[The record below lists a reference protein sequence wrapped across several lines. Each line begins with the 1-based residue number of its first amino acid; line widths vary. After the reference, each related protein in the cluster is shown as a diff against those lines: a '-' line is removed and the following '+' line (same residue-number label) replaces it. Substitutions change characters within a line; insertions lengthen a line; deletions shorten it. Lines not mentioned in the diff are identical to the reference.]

1 MIGRPWTEAS
11 VAVPVSWGELVAE
24 ELAAWAGGRPAGV
37 EHRGTAITARAWRPA
52 DEPGDDAQGEL
63 ARRLTELARRTGCDE
78 LSALRPSFR
87 NLADRD
93 WDQSWMEHW
102 RPFRV
107 GHIALVPEGTTPT
120 LRADDLALRIAPGRA
135 FGTGLHATTR
145 TCLRALQQ
153 RIQPGQRLVDAGCG
167 SGILAVAALLLGA
180 DEVTAFD
187 VDIEAV
193 RHTERLAREHGVQD
207 RLVLA
212 VGDLTLLGAINRR
225 VDGLLAN
232 IEDRVLAPG
241 APRLASCLRPGA
253 WFVLGGC
260 RADRED
266 KVAPA
271 LAQAGLNVER
281 VVTCGKWRSHQGQ
294 RPA

>member
-11 VAVPVSWGELVAE
+11 VAVPRSWGELVAE

-37 EHRGTAITARAWRPA
+37 EHRGAAVTARAWRPA
-52 DEPGDDAQGEL
+52 DEHAEAEL
-63 ARRLTELARRTGCDE
+63 SSRLEALARRTGAGE
-78 LSALRPSFR
+78 LSGLQPRFR
-87 NLADRD
+87 QVADRD
-93 WDQSWMEHW
+93 WDSAWMEHW

-107 GHIALVPEGTTPT
+107 GRVALVPEGSEPR
-120 LRADDLALRIAPGRA
+120 LRPDDLPLRIAPGRA

-145 TCLRALQQ
+145 TCLRALQK
-153 RIQPGQRLVDAGCG
+153 RVRPGQRLVDAGCG

-180 DEVTAFD
+180 GEVTAFD

-212 VGDLTLLGAINRR
+212 VGDLSLLGQLGRR
-225 VDGLLAN
+225 VHGLLAN

-241 APRLASCLRPGA
+241 APRLASCLRPDG

-260 RADRED
+260 RADRPD
-266 KVAPA
+266 AVAPA
-271 LAQAGLNVER
+271 LQEAGLTVER
-281 VVTCGKWRSHQGQ
+281 IVTSKRWRSHQGR